1 MSYGTCE
8 FAKAIELDRDKRLNW
23 GGGRGGGG
31 RERKG
36 QGNEPRSKT
45 GVDHPHRPTPQGA
58 LMAHESNPP
67 ALAADL
73 DKVACT
79 RVYLYTKSHSRGTN
93 PHTRLKQN
101 SR

>member
-8 FAKAIELDRDKRLNW
+8 SAKAIELDRDKILN
-23 GGGRGGGG
+23 G
-31 RERKG
+31 REGRRGREG

-58 LMAHESNPP
+58 SMAHESNPP

-79 RVYLYTKSHSRGTN
+79 CVYLYTKSHSRGIN
-93 PHTRLKQN
+93 PPTRLKQN

>member
-1 MSYGTCE
+1 MIYGTCE
-8 FAKAIELDRDKRLNW
+8 SAKAIELDRDKRLNW
-23 GGGRGGGG
+23 GEGGGG
-31 RERKG
+31 RGRKG

-45 GVDHPHRPTPQGA
+45 SVDHPHPPTPQGA
-58 LMAHESNPP
+58 LMAHEWNPP

-79 RVYLYTKSHSRGTN
+79 RVYLYIKSRSRAIK

>member
-1 MSYGTCE
+1 MSYGTCKS
-8 FAKAIELDRDKRLNW
+8 AKAIELDRDKRLNG
-23 GGGRGGGG
+23 GGGRGEGKG
-31 RERKG
+31 G

-58 LMAHESNPP
+58 SMAHESNPP
-67 ALAADL
+67 ALVADL

-79 RVYLYTKSHSRGTN
+79 RVYLYTKSHSRGIN